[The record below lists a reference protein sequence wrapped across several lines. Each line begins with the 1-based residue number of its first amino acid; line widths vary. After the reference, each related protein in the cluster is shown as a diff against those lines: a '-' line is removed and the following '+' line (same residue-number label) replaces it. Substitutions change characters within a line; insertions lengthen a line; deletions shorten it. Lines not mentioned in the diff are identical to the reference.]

1 MRGGQAPYGAICAY
15 KRCVTTLN
23 DAADEEMSQHS
34 EQKTRKY
41 APTPATPRK
50 LQSFAKALKYTK
62 HCPIDIS
69 QTNEVIT

>member
-41 APTPATPRK
+41 APTPDAGLLPRNVPQTPVLR
-50 LQSFAKALKYTK
+50 
-62 HCPIDIS
+62 
-69 QTNEVIT
+69 